1 MGIKM
6 KTNVVVAID
15 DVHPEKDW
23 GVEGDVQIE
32 YLDSLNKKY
41 GVKFNLFI
49 PSNYH
54 DKYPLTKEF
63 IEFWKS
69 KDYVELSNHGHYH
82 ACQNEGIGEMEFF
95 ELSYGESVQRIQE
108 SLELWEKCGYKPK
121 GFRPPGWGLTQES
134 ANAVSNYFDWIAGH
148 TEINKGLSFGTQ
160 FFEGCDG
167 INEPDSLSLYG
178 STFMFQSHIN
188 GTHNDNVWTEENYL
202 HFEQVLDYLLSQYEL
217 QFVTIS
223 EIK

>member
-1 MGIKM
+1 M

-63 IEFWKS
+63 IVFWKS
-69 KDYVELSNHGHYH
+69 KDYVELSNHGHYP

-188 GTHNDNVWTEENYL
+188 GIHNENVWTEETYL
-202 HFEQVLDYLLSQYEL
+202 HFEKVIEYLLLEYEL
-217 QFVTIS
+217 NFVTIS
-223 EIK
+223 EL

>member
-1 MGIKM
+1 
-6 KTNVVVAID
+6 
-15 DVHPEKDW
+15 
-23 GVEGDVQIE
+23 
-32 YLDSLNKKY
+32 
-41 GVKFNLFI
+41 
-49 PSNYH
+49 
-54 DKYPLTKEF
+54 
-63 IEFWKS
+63 
-69 KDYVELSNHGHYH
+69 
-82 ACQNEGIGEMEFF
+82 MEFF

-188 GTHNDNVWTEENYL
+188 GIHNENVWTEETYL
-202 HFEQVLDYLLSQYEL
+202 HFEKVIEYLLLEYEL
-217 QFVTIS
+217 NFVTIS

>member
-1 MGIKM
+1 M

-15 DVHPEKDW
+15 DVHPEVDW
-23 GVEGDVQIE
+23 GCEGDEQIE
-32 YLDSLNKKY
+32 YLDSLNEKY

-54 DKYPLTKEF
+54 DKYPITKEWVD
-63 IEFWKS
+63 FWKS

-82 ACQNEGIGEMEFF
+82 ACKNEGIGEMEFF

-108 SLELWEKCGYKPK
+108 SLELWEKSGYKPK

-178 STFMFQSHIN
+178 NTFMFQSHIN
-188 GTHNDNVWTEENYL
+188 GVHNENVWTEETYL
-202 HFEQVLDYLLSQYEL
+202 HFEKVIEYLLTQYEL